1 MLYLPVTVKEEH
13 PVMYILHRF
22 GMPRVGCF
30 FIDVYVVCN
39 CNPQRRQGRTYP
51 LAFSNV
57 RFHCL
62 EFFPLCFILLTF
74 SFPRFLFS
82 VLYLYSFEFY
92 PDISFTGL
100 LLSKRKSKKR
110 TSKFY
115 RHFSNLNIHA
125 ANLKD
130 Q

>member
-62 EFFPLCFILLTF
+62 EFFSALFYSANFFF
-74 SFPRFLFS
+74 SSVSFLSLVS
-82 VLYLYSFEFY
+82 VLFR
-92 PDISFTGL
+92 I
-100 LLSKRKSKKR
+100 LS
-110 TSKFY
+110 
-115 RHFSNLNIHA
+115 
-125 ANLKD
+125 
-130 Q
+130 